1 MAHYPIGEWY
11 RNYISKYDERYFK
24 LNFEQMMEGTP
35 TNDSD
40 KKEYHKLLDSGMFF
54 EFHPELSGDW
64 ELDKNIWNDINSS
77 KVSNETYL
85 DLENNIQTI
94 ETELREKIMQLEYK
108 LEDARDTV
116 EIIQSEIQSILS
128 ALSNAVENG
137 IQLNIGIVLGQ
148 TMSKLSDIANK

>member
-1 MAHYPIGEWY
+1 MADYPTGEWY
-11 RNYISKYDERYFK
+11 RNYISTYDDRYFK
-24 LNFEQMMEGTP
+24 LNFEQMMAGT
-35 TNDSD
+35 TNDSN
-40 KKEYHKLLDSGMFF
+40 KKDYYKLLGSGMFF

-85 DLENNIQTI
+85 DLENNIELI
-94 ETELREKIMQLEYK
+94 ETELKEKIIQLESR

-116 EIIQSEIQSILS
+116 TIIQLEIRSILN

-137 IQLNIGIVLGQ
+137 IQFNIGIVLGQ
-148 TMSKLSDIANK
+148 TMSKLSEIAEK